1 MRPLILRAVITFSAL
16 RPASSHWH
24 EQWEEGITFGYRWFD
39 QNWVRT
45 VREFYCDAVCDERLK
60 VRNRR
65 RISFFPPP
73 IHSRSHP
80 SPAIFILAGCD
91 DHRQGV

>member
-1 MRPLILRAVITFSAL
+1 MRSLIRAVVLLSAL

-24 EQWEEGITFGYRWFD
+24 EKWEEGITFGYRWFD

-65 RISFFPPP
+65 RISFFTPP

-80 SPAIFILAGCD
+80 SPAIFILAGRD